1 MPDAQLK
8 PKGCPFGNNY
18 QFCTGEPPIEI
29 FLGVLV
35 LSRLDP
41 KAQSEYRSDFC
52 FLKPGASKNN
62 FLLLKICFITLKKNT
77 KITSSMAR
85 G

>member
-1 MPDAQLK
+1 MSSEPSFGAPGGHIFGVRPMPDAQLK

-18 QFCTGEPPIEI
+18 RFCTGEPPIGI

-41 KAQSEYRSDFC
+41 KAQSEYRSDFV
-52 FLKPGASKNN
+52 F
-62 FLLLKICFITLKKNT
+62 
-77 KITSSMAR
+77 
-85 G
+85 